1 MTYLNVAQASLANA
15 FGSVAVNGALALT
28 LKAASLVGRSY
39 VAIPSPSLT
48 GAVVS
53 GLTSGSAVVFTA
65 YGTQSRPYG
74 QLNAKLGLSSVMVRR
89 MRNIVVFA
97 LPFFLTLFGVPW
109 LASRMG
115 QEVSYSSCGVFSA
128 LDLAL
133 FATHVSWK
141 F

>member
-1 MTYLNVAQASLANA
+1 MTYLNVAQASLANS
-15 FGSVAVNGALALT
+15 FGSVAVNGALTLI
-28 LKAASLVGRSY
+28 LKAASVVGRKY

-48 GAVVS
+48 GAVFS
-53 GLTSGSAVVFTA
+53 GLTTGSSVICTA
-65 YGTQSRPYG
+65 YGTHSRLYG
-74 QLNAKLGLSSVMVRR
+74 QMNAKLGLNSVMVRR